1 MSGRAGDGLGP
12 LADTRHWL
20 FDVEGTL
27 VRDKSYAPLPGAP
40 DTWRRL
46 RERGDGL
53 AILTNN
59 TTHTRE
65 ELAARL
71 AEAGFPLD
79 PERIV
84 SGQGRLPAVLREQGV
99 REAWLLGPPA
109 LRRVMEAAGVAVREL
124 DEAPAAAGADP
135 RALVIGFLDA
145 IDVARMGRAA
155 ELATRPE
162 FRILALH
169 KSRLYRDGGRVVPG
183 LGAWVAA
190 IEHAAGKEA
199 RVLGKPAPELFRE
212 GARVLGAP
220 TGAVCM
226 VGDDPFADLAPAR
239 AVGMHTLFV
248 LSGKYDDAAVLDGL
262 PAAARP
268 DFTLSSIAA
277 L

>member
-1 MSGRAGDGLGP
+1 MRGGAGDGLGP

-27 VRDKSYAPLPGAP
+27 VVDKSYAPLPGAA
-40 DTWRRL
+40 DAWRRL

-59 TTHTRE
+59 TTHTRD
-65 ELAARL
+65 ELADRL
-71 AEAGFPLD
+71 AEAGFPVE

-84 SGQGRLPAVLREQGV
+84 SGQGRLAAVLDEMGAG
-99 REAWLLGPPA
+99 EAWLLGPPA
-109 LRRVMEAAGVAVREL
+109 LRRTMEAAGVAVREL
-124 DEAPAAAGADP
+124 DEEPAAAGAAP
-135 RALVIGFLDA
+135 RALVVGFLDA
-145 IDVARMGRAA
+145 IDTARMGRAA
-155 ELATRPE
+155 ELAARPE
-162 FRILALH
+162 FRLLALH

-190 IEHAAGKEA
+190 IEHASGKQA

-239 AVGMHTLFV
+239 AVGMRTLFV
-248 LSGKYDDAAVLDGL
+248 LSGKYADAAVLDEL
-262 PAAARP
+262 PCSSRP
-268 DFTLSSIAA
+268 EFTLSSIAA